1 MKIAN
6 IVCTYPPYR
15 GGIGTAACDFACL
28 LKKRGHEVI
37 TFTPDYDGEADKKK
51 DKEDGVIRL
60 KTFLKYGNGAFLPQL
75 FCRLKDFD
83 CIYLN
88 YPFFGAQEVVCLL
101 LKFFAKKK
109 KLVIRYHMDVVASS
123 FLAKILSWPSK
134 FIFSFLFSRADLI
147 ITASLDYVQNGDL
160 AKVYNEYK
168 EKFVEIPYGV
178 NIEKFKPREKEKD
191 ETFKI
196 LFVGGLDQAHYFKG
210 LDILFKA
217 VDKLDKEHTDWS
229 LNIVGDGNL
238 RHKYEKIATE
248 LGFLDK
254 IIFLGK
260 ISDEDFQEKYK
271 EASCLVLPSINKCE
285 AFGIVLIEAMASGI
299 PVIASSLAGVRSV
312 FKDGVEGLMIK
323 PKDSDDLK
331 DKLKYLIDNKD
342 KREEMGEAARKLTE
356 ERYNWNKIGNKLE
369 GALLKLTN

>member
-15 GGIGTAACDFACL
+15 GGIGTAACDFACM
-28 LKKRGHEVI
+28 LKERGYEVI
-37 TFTPDYDGEADKKK
+37 TFTPDYDRETDRKK
-51 DKEDGVIRL
+51 DKEDKVVRL

-88 YPFFGAQEVVCLL
+88 YPFFGAQEIVWLL

-123 FLAKILSWPSK
+123 FLAKILSWPTK
-134 FIFSFLFSRADLI
+134 LIFPFLFSRADLI
-147 ITASLDYVQNGDL
+147 IAASLDYVQNGDL
-160 AKVYNEYK
+160 AKIYNEQK

-178 NIEKFKPREKEKD
+178 DIEKFKPMEKGEDKA
-191 ETFKI
+191 FKI

-217 VDKLDKEHTDWS
+217 VGKLDKEDTDWS

-260 ISDEDFQEKYK
+260 ISDEDFPKKYK
-271 EASCLVLPSINKCE
+271 EASCLVLPSVNKCE

-312 FKDGVEGLMIK
+312 FKDGVEGLMVK
-323 PKDSDDLK
+323 PKDSGDLK
-331 DKLKYLIDNKD
+331 DKLKYLIDDSN
-342 KREEMGEAARKLTE
+342 KREEMGRAARKLAE
-356 ERYNWNKIGNKLE
+356 EKYNRNRIGNRLE
-369 GALLKLTN
+369 EVLLKLTN